1 MDLELRLV
9 RSFIAVAEE
18 RHFGRAAVR
27 LHLSQPA
34 LSRQVREL
42 EARVGGPL
50 LERGPAGVRLT
61 DAGRVLLAEGE
72 QLVAH
77 ADRALDR
84 TQRAARGEVGHLR
97 IGFLGST
104 ADRTL
109 APLLRAMRDT
119 YPEVTFTLTER
130 FWPDRMAGL
139 ENDED
144 DVALVRDV
152 PPGGPWRTVTLLRE
166 NQCVVMPESH
176 PLARRRRLYR
186 RDLRTLAQTPFIT
199 SHQWITGR
207 EPAWG
212 FTPEV
217 VEVASLPATCGLVRA
232 GVGVS
237 VMSHSYASLA
247 PDGVAFVPVAGESTR
262 QQLVWPRDGARPAV
276 QRFVELARAWTPPR
290 HRHAPGLSGSSRNV

>member
-1 MDLELRLV
+1 MTLSLRLV

-34 LSRQVREL
+34 LSRQIRDL
-42 EARVGGPL
+42 EARVGGTL
-50 LERGPAGVRLT
+50 LERGPAGVGLT
-61 DAGRVLLAEGE
+61 DAGQVLLAEGE
-72 QLVAH
+72 RLVAH

-84 TQRAARGEVGHLR
+84 ARRAACGEVGHLR

-109 APLLRAMRDT
+109 APLLSAMRDA

-139 ENDED
+139 ENGED

-152 PPGGPWRTVTLLRE
+152 PAGAPWRTLTLLRE
-166 NQCVVMPESH
+166 NQCVVMPDSH

-186 RDLRTLAQTPFIT
+186 RDLRTLAEMPFIT
-199 SHQWITGR
+199 SHQWIAGR

-212 FTPEV
+212 FTPQV

-247 PDGVAFVPVAGESTR
+247 PDGVVFVPVAGENTR

-276 QRFVELARAWTPPR
+276 DRFVELARTWTPPR
-290 HRHAPGLSGSSRNV
+290 RHSPRASAG